1 MEAADV
7 AGRREGEPLAE
18 LETGQV
24 VDEPPDA
31 EELPQL
37 LLESGPLLVDRCA
50 RLRAGRANGVVESRD
65 ADVPVRRTD
74 ARERGVQP
82 PGGARQDACKP
93 RVGVVA
99 QRLDVELDEE
109 IALEPE
115 PDLGTAVE
123 REAAALP

>member
-7 AGRREGEPLAE
+7 AGGREGEPLAE
-18 LETGQV
+18 LEAGQV
-24 VDEPPDA
+24 VDEPLDA
-31 EELPQL
+31 EELLQL
-37 LLESGPLLVDRCA
+37 LLERGPLLVDRRA
-50 RLRAGRANGVVESRD
+50 RLRAGRANGVVEAFD
-65 ADVPVRRTD
+65 ADVPIRRSD
-74 ARERGVQP
+74 ARQGGVQP
-82 PGGARQDACKP
+82 PGGARQNACEA
-93 RVGVVA
+93 RMGVVA